1 MQLINSMRCS
11 SSITQ
16 PPSPVPAAA
25 RLRED
30 ALSPCAPSQL
40 HPEQTQPGERAIDNH
55 VCRTHFTFLNR
66 AR

>member
-16 PPSPVPAAA
+16 PPSPVPAAP

-30 ALSPCAPSQL
+30 ALSPCMHTPSKPSL
-40 HPEQTQPGERAIDNH
+40 KNEQSISTSAERI
-55 VCRTHFTFLNR
+55 LLS
-66 AR
+66 